1 MHKTYGCAP
10 VYFAGALVFL
20 AGGGFVMYHGHP
32 VIGTLL
38 VVPGLILVGLTLV
51 AWVMFA
57 RLKSAAADE
66 ARVPRDHASRQPVL
80 LPQRTRGFS
89 KKRPRRNVRS
99 LGVERAPQAS
109 PTGRAYPG

>member
-10 VYFAGALVFL
+10 VYFAGALVFF
-20 AGGGFVMYHGHP
+20 AGGGFVMYYGHP

-57 RLKSAAADE
+57 RIQRGAADE
-66 ARVPRDHASRQPVL
+66 ARVHRDPASTQHVL
-80 LPQRTRGFS
+80 PPQRPHSLTN
-89 KKRPRRNVRS
+89 KRPRRQQKKR
-99 LGVERAPQAS
+99 P
-109 PTGRAYPG
+109 